1 MSIKKSSTST
11 TKVKKSKKIKEIIES
26 GIISVHAT
34 FNNTII
40 SLNRM
45 NGAVLKQASAGTV
58 GYKGSKKSTPYAAKM
73 AMKQI
78 LKFVET
84 YKMQKVSVHIKGIGP
99 GRNAILRSL
108 EVSDLQI
115 VELTDKT
122 PIPHNGCRPPKKPR
136 G

>member
-1 MSIKKSSTST
+1 MSTKQT
-11 TKVKKSKKIKEIIES
+11 TKSVKTKKPKKIKEVIET
-26 GIISVHAT
+26 GIISIHAT

-45 NGAVLKQASAGTV
+45 NGAVLKQSSAGRV

-78 LKFVET
+78 LKFVEI
-84 YKMQKVSVHIKGIGP
+84 YKMQKVAVHIKGIGP

-115 VELTDKT
+115 IELTDKT